1 MSHDVS
7 KVALSAQVMFAT
19 FEPPVVRCDIV
30 LLAPARWG
38 DQELPAGAPISLSF
52 EVDREFERVSLLM
65 MAQAWAAALA
75 EIEIAVIVDDGRCFV
90 VVSAGRRRLV
100 LGMTPPE

>member
-1 MSHDVS
+1 MSPDVN
-7 KVALSAQVMFAT
+7 KVALSAQVIFAV
-19 FEPPVVRCDIV
+19 FEPPVVRCDVV
-30 LLAPARWG
+30 LLEPARWG

-65 MAQAWAAALA
+65 MTQAWAAAMA
-75 EIEIAVIVDDGRCFV
+75 EIEIAVVVDGGRCYV

-100 LGMTPPE
+100 VGMTPLE